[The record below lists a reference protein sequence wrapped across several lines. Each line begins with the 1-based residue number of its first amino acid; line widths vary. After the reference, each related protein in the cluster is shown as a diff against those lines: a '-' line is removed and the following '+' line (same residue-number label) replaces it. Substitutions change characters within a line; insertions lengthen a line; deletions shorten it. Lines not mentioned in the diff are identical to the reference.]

1 MNRNTLYGWI
11 WSVFEAI
18 DNQTENHKVR
28 YLLISCQ
35 SMASKMTQVVA
46 VALGS
51 LKKLDGGPILKKQIL
66 FSVYRGNKLEL
77 NMEGLLLG

>member
-1 MNRNTLYGWI
+1 
-11 WSVFEAI
+11 
-18 DNQTENHKVR
+18 
-28 YLLISCQ
+28 
-35 SMASKMTQVVA
+35 MASKMTQVVA